1 MDTLGDAI
9 TRIRNAYRAGKRS
22 LSMPYAGISKAACDV
37 LKQNGYITNV
47 SVVDAKTKHGSSIKQ
62 INVDLTY
69 IDGQPAV
76 TAMKRVSK
84 PGRRTYARTTDIPH
98 VLDGFGMA
106 VVSTSQGVLTDK
118 EARKKGVGGETLF
131 IVW

>member
-1 MDTLGDAI
+1 
-9 TRIRNAYRAGKRS
+9 
-22 LSMPYAGISKAACDV
+22 MPYAGISKAACDV
-37 LKQNGYITNV
+37 LKQNGYVADV
-47 SVVDAKTKHGSSIKQ
+47 SIVDAKTRHGSPVKQ
-62 INVDLTY
+62 LNVELTY

-76 TAMKRVSK
+76 TTMKRVSK
-84 PGRRTYARTTDIPH
+84 PGRRMYTRAGTIPH

-118 EARKKGVGGETLF
+118 EARKKGIGGETLF